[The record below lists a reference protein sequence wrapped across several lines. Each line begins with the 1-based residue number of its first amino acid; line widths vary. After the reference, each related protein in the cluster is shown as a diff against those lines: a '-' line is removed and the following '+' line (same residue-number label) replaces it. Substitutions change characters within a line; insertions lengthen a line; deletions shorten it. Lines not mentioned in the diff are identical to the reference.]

1 MTNKI
6 IEIPE
11 GILHSIGMHTM
22 KFYKESEDANE
33 KAFLIGISAVCA
45 TIIRDKD
52 KPYISLDYDYENNKK
67 QFEEVLAKHKKQEK
81 SKAHQID
88 IDELLEMLN
97 ELGVNVNTKK
107 KKDNDEE

>member
-1 MTNKI
+1 MTNET

-11 GILHSIGMHTM
+11 GILHCIGMQAM
-22 KFYKESEDANE
+22 NYYKDSEDTNE
-33 KAFLIGISAVCA
+33 KAFYLGISTVCA

-52 KPYISLDYDYENNKK
+52 KPYIKMDYDYENNKRK
-67 QFEEVLAKHKKQEK
+67 FEEVLAKNKKQEK
-81 SKAHQID
+81 SKYHQID
-88 IDELLEMLN
+88 IDELLGMLN